1 MEIMESSSSG
11 EPDVKATPTVEGI
24 QDVNSGK
31 SVNDDKAEKNENIFA
46 NENIVKDSVVK
57 SGKSDI
63 TITQEDK
70 SAFIDA
76 VVSNTRFTKEYSLFG
91 GRLKFTVRSLT
102 SDEVNALATWT
113 AKIGTSDSA
122 GLVAGKYRKY
132 LLAAHVS
139 MLNGVEMPPLEEP
152 LYEHVGSDGKT
163 VEPPGWIK
171 RCDYWDK
178 FGFGQF
184 QAILGCV
191 GEFDARYSILC
202 SKAEDQNFWLPDT
215 P

>member
-11 EPDVKATPTVEGI
+11 EPDVKTTTSSEESPNV
-24 QDVNSGK
+24 DSGQ
-31 SVNDDKAEKNENIFA
+31 VAEKAPADDGGNIFSGG
-46 NENIVKDSVVK
+46 NIMNDSVVK
-57 SGKSDI
+57 SGKEEIKI
-63 TITQEDK
+63 TSEDK
-70 SAFIDA
+70 TAFIDA

-102 SDEVNALATWT
+102 SDEVNALAAWT
-113 AKIGTSDSA
+113 AKIGTKDAA

-163 VEPPGWIK
+163 VEPPGWIR

-202 SKAEDQNFWLPDT
+202 SKAEDQNFWIPDT